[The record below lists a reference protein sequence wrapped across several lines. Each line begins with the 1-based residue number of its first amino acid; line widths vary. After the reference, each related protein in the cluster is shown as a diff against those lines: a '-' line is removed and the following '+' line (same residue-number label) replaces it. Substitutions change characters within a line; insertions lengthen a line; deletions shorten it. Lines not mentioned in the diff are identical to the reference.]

1 MITIGLKNLD
11 YFCSMFK
18 QKLIHTF
25 SLMMAT
31 VFLISSVGLT
41 INAHY
46 CFSTNTLKKS
56 IFTADIRCNHE
67 GQTCNIEPKAEADST
82 QCCSEKE
89 ANTFKSE
96 CCTDFTKY
104 VKLVTSFDLPSVKI
118 VFNHFIG
125 LVIRIVQFSEP
136 TTEESPLKTYSEN
149 NQKNLPLLTGT
160 TFLIACS
167 QLKLD
172 ALQL

>member
-1 MITIGLKNLD
+1 
-11 YFCSMFK
+11 MFK
-18 QKLIHTF
+18 QKLMHIF
-25 SLMMAT
+25 SLMMAA

-46 CFSTNTLKKS
+46 CFTTNTLKKS
-56 IFTADIRCNHE
+56 IFTAEIHCDHE
-67 GQTCNIEPKAEADST
+67 GMTCKLDVNAEADST
-82 QCCSEKE
+82 QCCSVKE
-89 ANTFKSE
+89 ANTYKTE

-136 TTEESPLKTYSEN
+136 TSEESPLKTYSEL
-149 NQKNLPLLTGT
+149 NQKHLPVLTGT

-167 QLKLD
+167 QLKLEPQ
-172 ALQL
+172 QL

>member
-1 MITIGLKNLD
+1 MHL
-11 YFCSMFK
+11 
-18 QKLIHTF
+18 F
-25 SLMMAT
+25 SLMMAA

-56 IFTADIRCNHE
+56 IFTADINCDHE
-67 GQTCNIEPKAEADST
+67 GQTCNLELNTEADST
-82 QCCSEKE
+82 QCCSEKV
-89 ANTFKSE
+89 ANTYKSDKSE
-96 CCTDFTKY
+96 CCADFSKY

-125 LVIRIVQFSEP
+125 LVIRIFQFVEP
-136 TTEESPLKTYSEN
+136 TPEESPLKAYTEHS
-149 NQKNLPLLTGT
+149 QKNLPVFKGI

-172 ALQL
+172 SQLL

>member
-1 MITIGLKNLD
+1 
-11 YFCSMFK
+11 
-18 QKLIHTF
+18 
-25 SLMMAT
+25 MAT

-56 IFTADIRCNHE
+56 VFTADIQCDHE
-67 GQTCNIEPKAEADST
+67 GQSCVINATTQADSS
-82 QCCSEKE
+82 QCCTTKE
-89 ANTFKSE
+89 AHTHDAG
-96 CCTDFTKY
+96 CCADFSKY
-104 VKLVTSFDLPSVKI
+104 VKLVIDFDLPNVKV

-125 LVIRIVQFSEP
+125 LAVRLFQVVEPASE
-136 TTEESPLKTYSEN
+136 ENPLKTYSEY
-149 NQKNLPLLTGT
+149 NQKNLPVFAGT

-172 ALQL
+172 AHQL